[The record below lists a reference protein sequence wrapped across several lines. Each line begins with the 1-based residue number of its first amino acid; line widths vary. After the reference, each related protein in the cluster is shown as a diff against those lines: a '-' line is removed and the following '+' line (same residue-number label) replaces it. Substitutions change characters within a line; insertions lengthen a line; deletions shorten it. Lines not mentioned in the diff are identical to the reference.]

1 MQDDFFSVSA
11 GDKTQPLTIIH
22 ICDKEFE
29 MLQPLTTSDTHVFFN
44 VNGFSLFGLGKK
56 RRREENIKCRIE
68 ALVILILDES
78 TLNVFLLPRNFD
90 LCEVGVLGFFR
101 RQ

>member
-44 VNGFSLFGLGKK
+44 VNGWQGP
-56 RRREENIKCRIE
+56 
-68 ALVILILDES
+68 LDVS
-78 TLNVFLLPRNFD
+78 AQV
-90 LCEVGVLGFFR
+90 V
-101 RQ
+101 